1 MLETRDLKKYY
12 GKLEVLKGIS
22 IRTTPGITTAI
33 LGPNG
38 SGKTTLLKCILGQV
52 RPDGGEIFIDG
63 KSVLDQ
69 WEYRRS
75 IGYLPQSSSFPENL
89 KVSELIRL
97 VEDIR
102 GKGERKNYLMDI
114 FGLGSS
120 LGKKVKNLSGGTRQ
134 KVNILL
140 TFMFDCPLYI
150 LDEPASGL
158 DPVAM
163 IRFKELIRSIRDQE
177 KTVLLTTHI
186 MGLAEEIADEVI
198 FLLEGKVYFKGAL
211 RDLLAHAGE
220 YNLERAIAEIMMK
233 HNGKNSEIQLV

>member
-1 MLETRDLKKYY
+1 MLETRDLKKRF
-12 GKLEVLKGIS
+12 GRLDVLKGID
-22 IRTTPGITTAI
+22 IRIKSGITTAI

-38 SGKTTLLKCILGQV
+38 SGKTTLLKSILGQV
-52 RPDGGEIFIDG
+52 RPKSGEIYFKGQPVSG
-63 KSVLDQ
+63 K
-69 WEYRRS
+69 WEYRKE
-75 IGYLPQSSSFPENL
+75 IGYLPQSSNFPENL

-102 GKGERKNYLMDI
+102 GRGDRKNHLMDI
-114 FGLGSS
+114 FNLNPS
-120 LGKKVKNLSGGTRQ
+120 LGKRIKNLSGGTRQ
-134 KVNILL
+134 KVNLLL

-163 IRFKELIRSIRDQE
+163 LGFRELILSLKEQE
-177 KTVLLTTHI
+177 KTILVTTHI
-186 MGLAEEIADEVI
+186 MGLAEEIADEVV
-198 FLLEGKVYFKGAL
+198 FLLEGKVYFTGAL

-233 HNGKNSEIQLV
+233 QHGKNSEIQLV